1 MLPRW
6 LTALPRFAATWR
18 DEILVIALGFAYQ
31 AGVSGSLGAPRTHEA
46 EHVVVRIAAEQPR
59 TVVEA
64 RVTTEAI
71 AVAAPTAVR
80 HRMHVAPAIAPV
92 AAVAP
97 VVRVAPVP
105 RVQVVAPVRVP
116 AIVVTPDAGEN
127 VAADLTAGLDVTGVV
142 IDTSTLPEIRA
153 SIARARAAM
162 DEARVRAAI
171 QKALAAE
178 RALQGPGA

>member
-18 DEILVIALGFAYQ
+18 DEILVVVLGVAYQ
-31 AGVSGSLGAPRTHEA
+31 AGAVGSYGAPRQHEA
-46 EHVVVRIAAEQPR
+46 EQVVVRIAAEHPR
-59 TVVEA
+59 AVVMTETRATA
-64 RVTTEAI
+64 RAASVP
-71 AVAAPTAVR
+71 AVAMT
-80 HRMHVAPAIAPV
+80 
-92 AAVAP
+92 AP
-97 VVRVAPVP
+97 VVRVAPAP
-105 RVQVVAPVRVP
+105 RVKVAPVRVTVP
-116 AIVVTPDAGEN
+116 VKVRVPVAVVTPDAGEN

-142 IDTSTLPEIRA
+142 VDTFTLPEVRA

-178 RALQGPGA
+178 RALPRAFQGPGA